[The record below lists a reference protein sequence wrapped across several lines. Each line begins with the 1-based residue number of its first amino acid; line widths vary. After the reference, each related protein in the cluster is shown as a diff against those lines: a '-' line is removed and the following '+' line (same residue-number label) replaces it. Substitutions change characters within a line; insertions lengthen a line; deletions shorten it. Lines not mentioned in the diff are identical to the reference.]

1 MASFALVI
9 GIWELAAQMGWIDLF
24 FFSSPSRVIA
34 AGFREVQ
41 LPRFWND
48 VGTSGQEFLTG
59 YVLALA
65 LGVPFGLVTGWFRDL
80 NYFFEPWLS
89 AFNSMPRIA
98 LLPLVVLWAGLGFA
112 SKVVI
117 IFLGA
122 FFPVAINTFLGVRT
136 VDRNFVEVARTFGAS
151 RWKFMATIVFPSV
164 LPFILVGMRIAVG
177 RSVAGVVVG
186 EFYQSNAGLG
196 NMIFKAGQTLQT
208 DRLLFGALFMTVL
221 ALLFFQMVA
230 TLEARVRAWRPRVGS
245 G

>member
-1 MASFALVI
+1 
-9 GIWELAAQMGWIDLF
+9 
-24 FFSSPSRVIA
+24 
-34 AGFREVQ
+34 
-41 LPRFWND
+41 
-48 VGTSGQEFLTG
+48 VGVSGQEFLIG
-59 YVLALA
+59 YVLALV
-65 LGVPFGLVTGWFRDL
+65 LGVPFGLVTGWFRNL

-89 AFNSMPRIA
+89 AFNATPRIA
-98 LLPLVVLWAGLGFA
+98 LLPLVILWAGLGLA

-136 VDRNFVEVARTFGAS
+136 VDRNFVEVATTFGAS
-151 RWKFMATIVFPSV
+151 RWKRITTVVMPSV

-196 NMIFKAGQTLQT
+196 NMIFKAGQALQT

-221 ALLFFQMVA
+221 ALVFFQLIA
-230 TLEARVRAWRPRVGS
+230 TLEGRVRAWRPAVGS
-245 G
+245 A